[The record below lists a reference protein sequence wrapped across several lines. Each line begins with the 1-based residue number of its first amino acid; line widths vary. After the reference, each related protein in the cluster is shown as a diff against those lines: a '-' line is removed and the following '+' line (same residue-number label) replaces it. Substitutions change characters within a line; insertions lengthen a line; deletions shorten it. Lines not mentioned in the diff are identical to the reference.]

1 MKAWIN
7 LLNDLDSFFGAKSE
21 NEKWM
26 LLGMV
31 FVIIGYMSYSLFL
44 PYAEEQYNQSVRKK
58 ETLTKSIMSN
68 KQYLQG
74 ITVSGDRD
82 FYIKKYDKE
91 IMGLKKSIAKMHDE
105 ITFISASL
113 EELSPLM
120 FNKESWSNFLNSIT
134 KQAKAQQVKIDYIEN
149 AYVDNKGSFGHI
161 LQIAVGCNGPY
172 KNIVKFFNKLEKN
185 VLVTDIYGS
194 SLYLNKDH
202 SSVMADVNISVWGIN
217 H

>member
-7 LLNDLDSFFGAKSE
+7 LLNGLDDFFDAKSD

-26 LLGMV
+26 LIGIV
-31 FVIIGYMSYSLFL
+31 FVFIGYLSYSFFL
-44 PYAEEQYNQSVRKK
+44 PYAEDRYNKSVRNKK
-58 ETLTKSIMSN
+58 SLQKSILSS

-82 FYIKKYDKE
+82 FYIKKYDNDISNLE
-91 IMGLKKSIAKMHDE
+91 KSITKVHDK
-105 ITFISASL
+105 ITFISTSL

-120 FNKESWSNFLNSIT
+120 FNKESWSKFLNSIT
-134 KQAKAQQVKIDYIEN
+134 KEAKSENVKIDYIDN
-149 AYVDNKGSFGHI
+149 SYVNNKGSFGHV
-161 LQIAVGCNGPY
+161 LQIEVGCNGSY
-172 KNIVKFFNKLEKN
+172 KNIVKFLNKLEKN

-194 SLYLNKDH
+194 SIYLNSEHTNILSDI
-202 SSVMADVNISVWGIN
+202 NISVWGIN

>member
-26 LLGMV
+26 LIGMV
-31 FVIIGYMSYSLFL
+31 FVVIGYISYSLFL

-58 ETLTKSIMSN
+58 EKLTKIIMSN
-68 KQYLQG
+68 KQYLHG
-74 ITVSGDRD
+74 ITVAGDRD

-91 IMGLKKSIAKMHDE
+91 IVGLKKSIAQMHDE

-134 KQAKAQQVKIDYIEN
+134 KQAKAQKVKIDYIEN
-149 AYVDNKGSFGHI
+149 NYVDNKGSFGHI

-194 SLYLNKDH
+194 SIYLNKEH
-202 SSVMADVNISVWGIN
+202 SSVIADVNISVWGIN